1 MYGNDIAAISA
12 RLKELRTFSDY
23 TTAQVAEMLGV
34 DEEEYVAYESGTKE
48 IPINLIYKFADVM
61 ETEAA
66 YVMSGVLPSKDK
78 VYVVYDGK
86 GMSVKRY
93 EGYSFTSLGG
103 DFRKKTMNPMLVTIA
118 PTDTPE
124 LVVHGGQEFNYVLE
138 GELRV
143 IVDNRD
149 YFLRAPRH
157 RRQPRLL
164 PPRRRQHLFRPL
176 FPACAAC
183 DGGEGGALSHRHQR
197 VTRRRYSANSCV
209 KGTLSCGLRT
219 TKYAPLEKGAF
230 SLLFIRISP
239 SGL

>member
-149 YFLRAPRH
+149 YFLRAGDSIYFDPS
-157 RRQPRLL
+157 
-164 PPRRRQHLFRPL
+164 
-176 FPACAAC
+176 FPHAQLAMGGRAARFLTVIN
-183 DGGEGGALSHRHQR
+183 E
-197 VTRRRYSANSCV
+197 
-209 KGTLSCGLRT
+209 
-219 TKYAPLEKGAF
+219 
-230 SLLFIRISP
+230 
-239 SGL
+239 